1 LGGSAYVNEFIGS
14 AFLINPKSQFTP
26 EIDAP
31 VETKEQLERQGIADK
46 ILSKV

>member
-1 LGGSAYVNEFIGS
+1 MYTDRFLGS

-31 VETKEQLERQGIADK
+31 VETKQQLERQGIADK